1 MYKSFPSG
9 SGGVAYDFPMIVL
22 SNLWW
27 KKAELFLHVEE
38 LPQSSQ
44 NFYFFVLFY
53 VAKYA
58 ILLLDKF

>member
-1 MYKSFPSG
+1 MYKSLPSG

-44 NFYFFVLFY
+44 NFYFFVLF
-53 VAKYA
+53 VK
-58 ILLLDKF
+58 L